1 MTSAPDHDLT
11 MLDVA
16 LGQGDAAQLAAARA
30 RIGVDPMQLLDLADE
45 VSFVQSAR
53 LLVVEPGPAYGAK
66 LAAVVRR
73 AEQRVPQPVG
83 GLRSWTC
90 LAAAA
95 AALFLLLVA
104 WDPLRPRTRA
114 AAPSPAGFR
123 LAPSPVDQGHAALEV
138 AVDEP
143 APAWDDD
150 IGVIRR
156 RLELEASALLR
167 ESFDEGLRRASGG
180 LRRGGDGLRAWLDP
194 RNALMLARFDFEL
207 RASAELRRA
216 ALAQSGGL
224 PAIDE
229 RVQELADEIAA
240 LGSNLAST
248 APGERDA
255 SEVASDPVALSFAVR
270 ALVAA
275 GAAEPARRS
284 ALASLGGGL
293 VAGLSEARGEALAF
307 GLAGLIDA
315 ALATGD
321 FAAEIRL
328 HGDRLVADLLAIDA
342 ETWSRRLPAW
352 LLSSSPPPV
361 IGEAARV
368 LERLPAFGVEPNRCM
383 MARSLLVGSLRDR
396 IARGDD
402 GPAVVAAVL
411 YGGGN
416 LLAADERAARER
428 SLRRWKAI
436 RLAPDFV
443 LCHQFAWAVAPGRA
457 GFARHQAEL
466 RELAVMPTPVG
477 LRDRSVF
484 CLCLATGYAAPG
496 GRAGAAAG
504 RGDS

>member
-1 MTSAPDHDLT
+1 MTSAQDHYLT

-16 LGQGDAAQLAAARA
+16 LGQGEAAQLAAARA

-73 AEQRVPQPVG
+73 AEQRTPQPVV
-83 GLRSWTC
+83 GLRSWIC

-95 AALFLLLVA
+95 AAVFLVLVA
-104 WDPLRPRTRA
+104 WDPLRPHTRPA
-114 AAPSPAGFR
+114 SPSPAGFR
-123 LAPSPVDQGHAALEV
+123 LAPSAAGQGHDALEV
-138 AVDEP
+138 AIDEP
-143 APAWDDD
+143 APAWTDD

-156 RLELEASALLR
+156 RLELEATPLLR
-167 ESFDEGLRRASGG
+167 ESFDEGM
-180 LRRGGDGLRAWLDP
+180 RRGGDGLRAWLDP

-240 LGSNLAST
+240 LGRNLAST
-248 APGERDA
+248 APGEHDA
-255 SEVASDPVALSFAVR
+255 SEVATDPVALSFAVR

-284 ALASLGGGL
+284 ALASLGRGL
-293 VAGLSEARGEALAF
+293 VAGLSKARGEALAF
-307 GLAGLIDA
+307 GLAGLMDA

-321 FAAEIRL
+321 FAAEVRL

-368 LERLPAFGVEPNRCM
+368 LARLPAFGVEPKRCM
-383 MARSLLVGSLRDR
+383 MARSLLVGSMRDR

-402 GPAVVAAVL
+402 GPAVVAALL
-411 YGGGN
+411 YGGGD

-484 CLCLATGYAAPG
+484 CLCLATGYATPFDL
-496 GRAGAAAG
+496 AGTAAG
-504 RGDS
+504 RGGS

>member
-1 MTSAPDHDLT
+1 MTSAPDAELT

-16 LGQGDAAQLAAARA
+16 LGQGEAAQLAAARA

-45 VSFVQSAR
+45 VAFVQSAR
-53 LLVVEPGPAYGAK
+53 LLVVQPGPAYGAK

-73 AEQRVPQPVG
+73 AEQLAPPPPVA
-83 GLRSWTC
+83 GLRSWLC
-90 LAAAA
+90 FAAAA
-95 AALFLLLVA
+95 AAVFLVLLA
-104 WDPLRPRTRA
+104 WDPLRPHMRQA
-114 AAPSPAGFR
+114 SPSPAGFR
-123 LAPSPVDQGHAALEV
+123 LAPSAADQGHDALEV
-138 AVDEP
+138 AIDEP
-143 APAWDDD
+143 ASAWDDD

-156 RLELEASALLR
+156 RLDLEATPLLR
-167 ESFDEGLRRASGG
+167 ESFDDG
-180 LRRGGDGLRAWLDP
+180 LRRGGDGLRAWLEP
-194 RNALMLARFDFEL
+194 RNLLMLARFDFEL

-240 LGSNLAST
+240 LGADVAS
-248 APGERDA
+248 AAAGQGDA
-255 SEVASDPVALSFAVR
+255 SEAASDPVALSFAVR

-284 ALASLGGGL
+284 ALASLGRGL
-293 VAGLSEARGEALAF
+293 AAGLSKARGEALAF

-361 IGEAARV
+361 VGEAARV
-368 LERLPAFGVEPNRCM
+368 LARLPAFGIEPKRCM
-383 MARSLLVGSLRDR
+383 MARSLLVGALRDR

-402 GPAVVAAVL
+402 GPAVVAALL
-411 YGGGN
+411 YGGGD
-416 LLAADERAARER
+416 LLPADERAARER
-428 SLRRWKAI
+428 SLRRWKAV

-443 LCHQFAWAVAPGRA
+443 LCHQFAWAFAPGRA
-457 GFARHQAEL
+457 GFARHQSEL
-466 RELAVMPTPVG
+466 RELAVMPAPAG

-496 GRAGAAAG
+496 DLAAAAAG
-504 RGDS
+504 RGGS

>member
-1 MTSAPDHDLT
+1 MTPAPHDELT

-16 LGQGDAAQLAAARA
+16 LGQGEVAQLAAARA
-30 RIGVDPMQLLDLADE
+30 RIGVDPLQLLDLAEE

-73 AEQRVPQPVG
+73 AEQRAPQPVV
-83 GLRSWTC
+83 GLRSWIC
-90 LAAAA
+90 LAATAA
-95 AALFLLLVA
+95 AVFFVLMA
-104 WDPLRPRTRA
+104 WDPLRPHTRPA
-114 AAPSPAGFR
+114 SPSPAGFR
-123 LAPSPVDQGHAALEV
+123 LAPSAVSHGHDALEV
-138 AVDEP
+138 AIDES
-143 APAWDDD
+143 APAWNDD
-150 IGVIRR
+150 IDVIRR
-156 RLELEASALLR
+156 RLDLEATPLLR
-167 ESFDEGLRRASGG
+167 DSFDEG

-207 RASAELRRA
+207 RASAELRQA
-216 ALAQSGGL
+216 SLAQSGGL

-229 RVQELADEIAA
+229 RVQELADQIAA
-240 LGSNLAST
+240 MAANVAST
-248 APGERDA
+248 APSERDA
-255 SEVASDPVALSFAVR
+255 REAASDPVALSFAVR

-284 ALASLGGGL
+284 AVASLGAGL
-293 VAGLSEARGEALAF
+293 VAGLSKARGEALAF

-321 FAAEIRL
+321 FAAEIRW

-368 LERLPAFGVEPNRCM
+368 LARLPAFGVEPKRCL
-383 MARSLLVGSLRDR
+383 MARGLFVGALRDR

-402 GPAVVAAVL
+402 GPAVVAALL
-411 YGGGN
+411 YGGGD
-416 LLAADERAARER
+416 LLASDERAARER

-443 LCHQFAWAVAPGRA
+443 LCHQFGWAVAPGRA
-457 GFARHQAEL
+457 GFARHQFEL
-466 RELAVMPTPVG
+466 REMAILPAPVG

-484 CLCLATGYAAPG
+484 CLCLATGYAVPVDL
-496 GRAGAAAG
+496 AGVSAG
-504 RGDS
+504 RGGS